1 VNAFGSGPSFSSS
14 RIIQAG
20 GTIDF
25 AVGRGSNGSFLYD
38 SNGSFLY
45 DSNGSFLYDSTG
57 LDARIDVGSAPP
69 IPEPGTYA
77 MMLGGL
83 CLVGIAGLRRKAA
96 AA

>member
-38 SNGSFLY
+38 S
-45 DSNGSFLYDSTG
+45 TG

-69 IPEPGTYA
+69 FPEPGTYA
-77 MMLGGL
+77 MMLGGP